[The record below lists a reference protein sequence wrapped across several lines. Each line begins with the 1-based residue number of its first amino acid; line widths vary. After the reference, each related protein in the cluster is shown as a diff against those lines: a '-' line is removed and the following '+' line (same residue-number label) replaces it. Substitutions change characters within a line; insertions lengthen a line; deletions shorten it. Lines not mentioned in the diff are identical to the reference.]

1 MITPSKSRS
10 NLSSLEVFEFGGQ
23 SIRFSGDRRFSVYDV
38 LVAFGCYSNQDTA
51 RITFKRILDKYSEV
65 STFCSDFKFPGRG
78 QRETPV
84 ATEEG
89 IYQILMLCPGKRG
102 AEFRSW
108 AAKIVR
114 ERREEESNP
123 ELAYSRGRQR
133 AIKIWRKNGLSDQD
147 IVARIQGIERRHFF
161 CDTLQLH
168 GVEGA
173 GYAMCTNAIY
183 EELFDGTAAELRE
196 ERNLP
201 AKANVRDSFSMLES
215 SATMFAEAKA
225 ADTIKK
231 RNLQGNKECRDASQR
246 AGRAVRK
253 VLDED

>member
-1 MITPSKSRS
+1 M
-10 NLSSLEVFEFGGQ
+10 SSLAVFEFGGQ
-23 SIRFSGDRRFSVYDV
+23 SIRATGDGRFSVYDV
-38 LVAFGCYSNQDTA
+38 LVAFIPVT
-51 RITFKRILDKYSEV
+51 KRAGKKGEAINPRQLHKSIAERYPEV
-65 STFCSDFKFPGRG
+65 VQLSDNFKFPGRG

-147 IVARIQGIERRHFF
+147 IAARIQGIERRHFF

-201 AKANVRDSFSMLES
+201 AKANVRDSFNMLES

-231 RNLQGNKECRDASQR
+231 RNLQGNKECREASQK